1 MKELFCFVGSNVFGC
16 SEGGFVRELF
26 DEGPELEFIEWLV
39 CFVLLR
45 DMPFA
50 MVLSFGLG
58 ELFVC
63 FVEVY
68 ADDVPCLLWCIVF
81 LLGDCKQFVL
91 GLFDAFVQLLQV
103 KLDR

>member
-1 MKELFCFVGSNVFGC
+1 
-16 SEGGFVRELF
+16 
-26 DEGPELEFIEWLV
+26 
-39 CFVLLR
+39 
-45 DMPFA
+45 

-103 KLDR
+103 